1 MKIAISVSAMII
13 IGLSAIPVEA
23 AGIDC
28 AKPGSPSDHMICQD
42 KSLLARDAIV
52 GDLYTAALKRDD
64 ADKIRERQRRWITKV
79 QSCGDVAC
87 ARQAYDDQIA
97 SLLRTKGGQS
107 ASTDFQSNSAD
118 GNEGHLA
125 IFGPVDGLLAVSL
138 SSTFVGPGGADAG
151 DVNADGL
158 DGVVPLAK
166 EHAELYRDA
175 CKIDLD
181 RLNTKTWHVSQAGVC
196 DFAAGVTLRG
206 TYRKQ

>member
-1 MKIAISVSAMII
+1 MKIRRSLSAMII

-28 AKPGSPSDHMICQD
+28 SKPGSPSDDMICQD
-42 KSLLARDAIV
+42 KSLLARDAMAR
-52 GDLYTAALKRDD
+52 DLYAAALKRDD

-79 QSCGDVAC
+79 QSCGDASC

-107 ASTDFQSNSAD
+107 ASADFQSSSAD
-118 GNEGHLA
+118 GNEGHLV
-125 IFGPVDGLLAVSL
+125 IFGPVGGLLAVSL

-166 EHAELYRDA
+166 GHAELSRDA

-181 RLNTKTWHVSQAGVC
+181 RLNAKSWRVSQAGVC
-196 DFAAGVTLRG
+196 DFTAGVTLQG

>member
-1 MKIAISVSAMII
+1 MKIRRSLSAMII

-28 AKPGSPSDHMICQD
+28 LKPGSPSDHVICQD
-42 KSLLARDAIV
+42 KSLLARDAMV
-52 GDLYTAALKRDD
+52 RDLYAAALKRDD
-64 ADKIRERQRRWITKV
+64 SDKIRERQRRWITKV
-79 QSCGDVAC
+79 QSCGDAAC

-107 ASTDFQSNSAD
+107 ASTDFQSSSAD
-118 GNEGHLA
+118 GNEGHLV
-125 IFGPVDGLLAVSL
+125 IFGPVGGLLAVSL

-166 EHAELYRDA
+166 GHAELSRDA

-181 RLNTKTWHVSQAGVC
+181 RLNAKTWRVSQAGVC
-196 DFAAGVTLRG
+196 DFAAGVTLQG

>member
-1 MKIAISVSAMII
+1 MRISRSAAAMII
-13 IGLSAIPVEA
+13 AGLFAIPAKA

-28 AKPGSPSDHMICQD
+28 TKPGSPSDHMICQD
-42 KSLLARDAIV
+42 KSLLTRDAMV
-52 GDLYTAALKRDD
+52 RDLYAAALKHDD

-79 QSCGDVAC
+79 QSCSDAAC

-97 SLLRTKGGQS
+97 SLQMTKGGQS
-107 ASTDFQSNSAD
+107 ASTDFQSNSTD

-138 SSTFVGPGGADAG
+138 ASTYVGPGGADAG
-151 DVNADGL
+151 DVNADGI

-166 EHAELYRDA
+166 EHAELSRDA

-181 RLNTKTWHVSQAGVC
+181 RLNAKTWRVSQAGVC
-196 DFAAGVTLRG
+196 DFAAGVTLQG

>member
-1 MKIAISVSAMII
+1 MRISRSVSTMII
-13 IGLSAIPVEA
+13 ISLFAIPVEA

-52 GDLYTAALKRDD
+52 RDLYAAALKHDD

-79 QSCGDVAC
+79 RSCSDATC

-97 SLLRTKGGQS
+97 SLLLTKGGQG
-107 ASTDFQSNSAD
+107 ASTDFQSNSTD

-125 IFGPVDGLLAVSL
+125 IYGPVDGLLAVSL
-138 SSTFVGPGGADAG
+138 ASTYVGPGGAEAG
-151 DVNADGL
+151 DVNADGVE
-158 DGVVPLAK
+158 GVIPLAK
-166 EHAELYRDA
+166 EHAELSKDA

-181 RLNTKTWHVSQAGVC
+181 RLNAKTWRVSQAGVC
-196 DFAAGVTLRG
+196 DFAAGVTLQG
-206 TYRKQ
+206 TYHKQ

>member
-1 MKIAISVSAMII
+1 MRISRSASAVII
-13 IGLSAIPVEA
+13 IGLFAVPVEA

-28 AKPGSPSDHMICQD
+28 AKPGSLSDHMICQD
-42 KSLLARDAIV
+42 KSLLARDAMV
-52 GDLYTAALKRDD
+52 RDLYAAALKHDD

-79 QSCGDVAC
+79 QSCSDVTC

-97 SLLRTKGGQS
+97 SLLVTKGGQS

-125 IFGPVDGLLAVSL
+125 VFGPVDGLLAVSL
-138 SSTFVGPGGADAG
+138 ASTYVGPGGADAG
-151 DVNADGL
+151 DVNADGI

-166 EHAELYRDA
+166 EHAELSRDA
-175 CKIDLD
+175 CKIDLN
-181 RLNTKTWHVSQAGVC
+181 RLNAKTWRVSQAGVC
-196 DFAAGVTLRG
+196 DFAAGVTLQG

>member
-1 MKIAISVSAMII
+1 MRISRSASAVII
-13 IGLSAIPVEA
+13 IGLFAVPVEA

-42 KSLLARDAIV
+42 KSLLARDAMV
-52 GDLYTAALKRDD
+52 RDLYAAALKHDD
-64 ADKIRERQRRWITKV
+64 ADKIRERQRRWITKA
-79 QSCGDVAC
+79 QSCSDVTC

-97 SLLRTKGGQS
+97 SLLVTKGGQS

-125 IFGPVDGLLAVSL
+125 VFGPVDGLLAVSL
-138 SSTFVGPGGADAG
+138 ASTYVGPGGADAG
-151 DVNADGL
+151 DVNADGI

-166 EHAELYRDA
+166 EHAELSRDA

-181 RLNTKTWHVSQAGVC
+181 RLNAKTWRVSQAGVC
-196 DFAAGVTLRG
+196 DFAAGVTLQG
-206 TYRKQ
+206 TYRRQ

>member
-1 MKIAISVSAMII
+1 MKIRRSLSAMII
-13 IGLSAIPVEA
+13 IGLSAIPAEA

-28 AKPGSPSDHMICQD
+28 SKPGSPSDHVICQD
-42 KSLLARDAIV
+42 KSLLARDAMV
-52 GDLYTAALKRDD
+52 RDLYAAALKRDD
-64 ADKIRERQRRWITKV
+64 TDKIRERQRRWITKV
-79 QSCGDVAC
+79 QSCGDAAC

-107 ASTDFQSNSAD
+107 ASMDFQSSSAD

-125 IFGPVDGLLAVSL
+125 IFGPVGGLLAVSL
-138 SSTFVGPGGADAG
+138 SSAFVGPGGADAG

-158 DGVVPLAK
+158 DSVVPLTK
-166 EHAELYRDA
+166 GHAELSRDA

-181 RLNTKTWHVSQAGVC
+181 RLNAKTWRVSQAGVC
-196 DFAAGVTLRG
+196 DFAAGVTLQG

>member
-1 MKIAISVSAMII
+1 MVIIS
-13 IGLSAIPVEA
+13 LFAIPVEA

-52 GDLYTAALKRDD
+52 RDLYAAALKHDD
-64 ADKIRERQRRWITKV
+64 AAKIRERQRRWITKV
-79 QSCGDVAC
+79 QSCSDITC

-97 SLLRTKGGQS
+97 SLLVTKGGQS
-107 ASTDFQSNSAD
+107 ASTEFQSNSTD

-125 IFGPVDGLLAVSL
+125 VFGPVDGLLAVSL
-138 SSTFVGPGGADAG
+138 ASTYVGPGGADAG
-151 DVNADGL
+151 DVNADGV

-166 EHAELYRDA
+166 EHAELSRDA

-181 RLNTKTWHVSQAGVC
+181 RLNAKTWRVSQAGVC
-196 DFAAGVTLRG
+196 DFAAGVSLQG

>member
-1 MKIAISVSAMII
+1 MII
-13 IGLSAIPVEA
+13 ISLFAIPVEA

-52 GDLYTAALKRDD
+52 RDLYAAALKHDD

-79 QSCGDVAC
+79 QSCSDATC

-97 SLLRTKGGQS
+97 SLLLTKGGQG
-107 ASTDFQSNSAD
+107 ASTDFQSNSTD

-125 IFGPVDGLLAVSL
+125 IYGPVDGLLAVSL
-138 SSTFVGPGGADAG
+138 ASTYVGPGGAEAG
-151 DVNADGL
+151 DVNADGV

-166 EHAELYRDA
+166 EHAELSKDA

-181 RLNTKTWHVSQAGVC
+181 RLNAKTWRVSQAGVC
-196 DFAAGVTLRG
+196 DFAAGVTLQG
-206 TYRKQ
+206 TYHKQ

>member
-1 MKIAISVSAMII
+1 MRISRSASAVII
-13 IGLSAIPVEA
+13 IGLFAVPVEA

-42 KSLLARDAIV
+42 KSLLARDAMV
-52 GDLYTAALKRDD
+52 RDLYAAALKHDD

-79 QSCGDVAC
+79 QSCSDVTC

-97 SLLRTKGGQS
+97 SLLVTKGGQS

-125 IFGPVDGLLAVSL
+125 VFGPVDGLLAVSL
-138 SSTFVGPGGADAG
+138 ASTYVGPGGADAG
-151 DVNADGL
+151 DVNADGI

-166 EHAELYRDA
+166 EHAELSRDA

-181 RLNTKTWHVSQAGVC
+181 RLNAKTWRVSQAGVC
-196 DFAAGVTLRG
+196 DFAAGVTLQG